1 MIPNDPAP
9 DLAGGR
15 LDIEGTHNFR
25 EAAPGVLRPGTLYRS
40 DALDRL
46 TDRGRD
52 ALAQLGIGLVIDLR
66 SDLDLRI
73 GGPDRL
79 DGTGAAYIRHEILS
93 GGVNL
98 DPQTLDLRAVYRDV
112 LVGHAREVGAAI
124 RSIAEADGPV
134 VVHCTAGKDRTG
146 LVVALTLAA
155 LGVDYDTLAADYAR
169 TTANLA
175 GPWSDAMFAKLREY
189 GVEITETLIEVMA
202 QAPEPVLRHAFDWL
216 DEEYGGVAPYLSTL
230 GIDDGVLAA
239 LAARLLPAP

>member
-1 MIPNDPAP
+1 MQTDDVTPQCGA
-9 DLAGGR
+9 R

-25 EAAPGVLRPGTLYRS
+25 EVAPGILRPGLLYRS

-52 ALAQLGIGLVIDLR
+52 ALAELGIRLVIDLR
-66 SDLDLRI
+66 SDPDLRI
-73 GGPDRL
+73 GGPDL
-79 DGTGAAYIRHEILS
+79 LAGTGARYVRHEILS

-98 DPQTLDLRAVYRDV
+98 DPLALDLRTVYRHI
-112 LVGHAREVGAAI
+112 LVGHAREVAASI
-124 RSIAEADGPV
+124 RSIAGADGPA

-155 LGVDYDTLAADYAR
+155 LGIDYDTLAADYVA

-175 GPWSDAMFAKLREY
+175 GAWSDAMFGKLQEY
-189 GVEITETLIEVMA
+189 GVEITDALVEVMA

-216 DEEYGGVAPYLSTL
+216 EEEYGGVAPYLLGL
-230 GIDDGVLAA
+230 GIDESVVAA
-239 LAARLLPAP
+239 LAARLLP